1 MRRALNATSAALD
14 RLCRWAAL
22 AAVLGM
28 VAFIAVQVVAR
39 YIWSAPPGWTEEAAR
54 YAMVW
59 GGLLGATV
67 AYRRSADPVM
77 FTPKWRATPA
87 GRRIALALR
96 AGATLLFLGPI
107 WFFCLFGP
115 NFDVTRGYIAR
126 SALRSAETIGVP
138 LIWFTAALPF
148 AITVIFLH
156 LAAEIARGGD
166 AAPEAA

>member
-1 MRRALNATSAALD
+1 MLNAASDGLD

-28 VAFIAVQVVAR
+28 VAFIGVQVVAR
-39 YIWSAPPGWTEEAAR
+39 YLWSAPPGWTEEAAR

-59 GGLLGATV
+59 AGLLGAAV
-67 AYRRSADPVM
+67 AYKRAADPVM
-77 FTPKWRATPA
+77 FAPKRLATGVGRAI
-87 GRRIALALR
+87 GLALK
-96 AGATLLFLGPI
+96 AAATLLFLGPI
-107 WFFCLFGP
+107 WFYCLFGP

-148 AITVIFLH
+148 AITVIFVH
-156 LAAEIARGGD
+156 LAAEIARGGRR
-166 AAPEAA
+166 APEPA